1 VIDLERLNPPQRE
14 AVTHGDGALLV
25 LAGAGSGKTRVL
37 TYRVAHLI
45 AERGVRPEQILA
57 VTFTNKAAGE
67 MRERLHALLGD
78 AGSGLTV
85 GTFHAVCARWLRRE
99 APALGLPSSFAIFD
113 DADQLILCRRAL
125 TETEVSEELI
135 SAQALRAHLDRKRN
149 AAESVTGDSGVGR
162 DEALARA
169 AGRYEELLHRAGG
182 IDFGGLIVN
191 MIERLRRDPERRHAY
206 RERYTHLLVDEYQDI
221 NHAQYLLVR
230 ELAGSTGQL
239 SVVGDDDQ
247 SIYGFRGATV
257 RAILDFERDYP
268 DAHVVRLE
276 QNYRSTGNILA
287 AAGAVIQ
294 QNVGR
299 HGKTLWTDQGP
310 GEKVVIATL
319 PDDRAEARFVAGDVA
334 SAIASGRDACEIAVC
349 YRTNAQS
356 RLLEEELVRR
366 GLAYILIGGTRFYD
380 RKEIKDVLAYLR
392 LLANPA
398 DDVSLTRI
406 VNVPTRGIGA
416 TTLALLT
423 EAARR
428 RGHSISAVIDGLER
442 DEDVPGLGAASR
454 TRVLEFRA
462 LMQRLRAAVDH
473 TPLDAIVETVIR
485 ETGLAERLRAEGTQ
499 EAELRADNLS
509 ELIGA
514 AREVEGVEGTFE
526 GIAAIEAFLEKAA
539 LVSDL
544 DQGDRQR
551 SVVTLLT
558 LHNSKGLEFPLVYL
572 IGMEERVFPHMRA
585 IDSGDVEEERR
596 LCYVGMTRARE
607 RLVLTRARH
616 RVLFG
621 SSQQNPPSRFLR
633 EIPAEVTLPIGSF
646 AGFDDE
652 RAERSPR
659 FGDSPLARAL
669 SDERWRSGSR
679 RESDALPRTEVDYSF
694 SQEPEV
700 GAGSLAIG
708 TRVRHPQF
716 GTGVVRRREGSGEG
730 TKLTVQFERAGLK
743 KLLLRF
749 APLEVVGS

>member
-78 AGSGLTV
+78 AGAGLTV

-125 TETEVSEELI
+125 AETEVSEELI
-135 SAQALRAHLDRKRN
+135 SAQALRVHLDRKRN
-149 AAESVTGDSGVGR
+149 AAESVASDSSGGR

-169 AGRYEELLHRAGG
+169 AARYEELLHRAGG
-182 IDFGGLIVN
+182 VDFGGLIVH
-191 MIERLRRDPERRHAY
+191 MIERLRRDPERRRAY

-257 RAILDFERDYP
+257 RAILDFGRDYP

-310 GEKVVIATL
+310 GEKVVVATL

-334 SAIASGRDACEIAVC
+334 SAIATGRDASEIAVC

-366 GLAYILIGGTRFYD
+366 GLAYVLIGGTRFYD

-406 VNVPTRGIGA
+406 INVPTRGIGA

-428 RGHSISAVIDGLER
+428 RGQSIFAVIESLER

-454 TRVLEFRA
+454 TRVLDFRA
-462 LMQRLRAAVDH
+462 LMRRLRAAVDH

-514 AREVEGVEGTFE
+514 AREVEGVEGAFD

-633 EIPAEVTLPIGSF
+633 EIPAEVTLPIGGF
-646 AGFDDE
+646 AGFDEE
-652 RAERSPR
+652 RAERSGR
-659 FGDSPLARAL
+659 FGDSAIGRAL
-669 SDERWRSGSR
+669 SDERWSSGPR
-679 RESDALPRTEVDYSF
+679 RESDAVQRTEVDYSF